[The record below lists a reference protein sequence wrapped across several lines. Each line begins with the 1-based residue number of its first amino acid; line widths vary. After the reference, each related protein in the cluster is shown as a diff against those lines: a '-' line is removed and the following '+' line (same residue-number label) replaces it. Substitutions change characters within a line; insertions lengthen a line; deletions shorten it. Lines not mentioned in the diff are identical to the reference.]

1 MIQRSYLDSKSN
13 CYIIPTPIGNME
25 DITLRAIRLLKKV
38 DAIFAEDT
46 RVTQNLLTNL
56 KIKNKI
62 YQCQK
67 FNEIKASKLMI
78 KLLNEGKN
86 IAVVTDRGTPLISD
100 PGYVALKSVVKE
112 GYNIIA
118 LPGASALLPAINMSN
133 LDQDKFLFYGFLDS
147 KESALIK
154 ELESIKD
161 LKFTII
167 LYEAPHR
174 LYKTLQ
180 NVLKIL
186 GNRQISISR
195 EITKLH
201 EEVFRGSVLEA
212 LDNYKGDVKGEIVI
226 VIEKGNTTNNIDD
239 AYLKCV
245 ELVSLGMSSK
255 NAIKYISRELG
266 VSKNELYDMYEVKKN
281 ETDSGI
287 R

>member
-1 MIQRSYLDSKSN
+1 MIQKSYVDNKSN

-25 DITLRAIRLLKKV
+25 DITLRAIRLLKEV

-46 RVTQNLLTNL
+46 RVTQNLLSNL
-56 KIKNKI
+56 QIKNKI

-67 FNEIKASKLMI
+67 FNETKASKLII

-100 PGYVALKSVVKE
+100 PGYVALKNVVNE
-112 GYNIIA
+112 GYNVIA
-118 LPGASALLPAINMSN
+118 LPGASALLPALNMSN

-147 KESALIK
+147 KESASIK

-161 LKFTII
+161 LGFTII

-180 NVLKIL
+180 NVLKVL

-195 EITKLH
+195 EITKLY
-201 EEVFRGSVLEA
+201 EEVFRGSVEEA
-212 LDNYKGDVKGEIVI
+212 LNIYKNDIKGEIVI
-226 VIEKGNTTNNIDD
+226 VIEKGINTNNIND
-239 AYLKCV
+239 AYLKCM
-245 ELVSLGMSSK
+245 ELISLGMSSK
-255 NAIKYISRELG
+255 NAIKYISKELG
-266 VSKNELYDMYEVKKN
+266 VSKNELYDMYEVKKD
-281 ETDSGI
+281 ETNRGT